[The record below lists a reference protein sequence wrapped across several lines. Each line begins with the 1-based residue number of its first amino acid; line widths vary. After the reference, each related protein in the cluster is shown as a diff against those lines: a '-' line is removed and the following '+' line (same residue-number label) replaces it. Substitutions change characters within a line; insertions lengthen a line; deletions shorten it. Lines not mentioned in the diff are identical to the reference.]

1 VRRVFHPWW
10 EWECYKAGFYASSV
24 DGIDPDE
31 AKRMY
36 AEFLAD
42 IPRFERAMQRV
53 IDEWPHSCEQ
63 FLLNESINR
72 VAWLG
77 QSSMCIETGVP
88 SCYRGGFK
96 LLSNQQRA
104 RANAAAQRVLDAWL
118 MARAGTELERGL
130 F

>member
-118 MARAGTELERGL
+118 MARTGTELERGL

>member
-63 FLLNESINR
+63 FLLNENINR

-118 MARAGTELERGL
+118 MARTGTELERGL

>member
-63 FLLNESINR
+63 FLLNENINR

>member
-63 FLLNESINR
+63 FLLNENINR

-96 LLSNQQRA
+96 LLSYQQRA

-118 MARAGTELERGL
+118 MARTGTELERGL